1 MSHLLMHAYC
11 SSFRRH
17 IGIGDIALV
26 CAVALSACSK
36 ESSETLLSKAEAS
49 LKAGDKK
56 AATIQLKNAIQQDG
70 RNAEARFQLAKLL
83 IDLGDYAAAEK
94 ELRRAREAGLS
105 SDRVNPLL
113 ARTLIKLGE
122 FQRVLDEIPAPVPG
136 SADES
141 TFLVARANAQLGL
154 KQPDAA
160 RKSLERA
167 LIAAPNDAEV
177 HLAWARMS
185 IFNSQVSDAFKH
197 LGTALELSPNHL
209 EAWLFKG
216 DLLRAS
222 QKSREAGAAYQAA
235 LKIDP
240 QHHGARLALAGI
252 AISENRLDDA
262 RALANTVLKAAPSNL
277 LGHYSQALIDYREKK
292 YTAGRDH
299 LASVLK
305 TAPGYLPALL
315 LNGANEYAMGNLQT
329 AETSLNKVVKISPDN
344 IYALRLLAATQLR
357 LGRADDA
364 ARTLAPAL
372 RTAPQDVGVRV
383 VAGEIALANKAFS
396 KAAEHFEAAAK
407 ASPNSAAIR
416 TELGLSRMAQGDSRG
431 MADLQAAAGMGGGDS
446 RPDTLI
452 ILAQLKNKQFDA
464 ALTSLAA
471 LEKKQPA
478 LPLIWNYRGAA
489 YLGKQDRVRARSSF
503 MQALRLDPSF
513 FPAAVNLA
521 QLDLQDKQVVLARK
535 RFEDILKA
543 DPEHLNAMLALADI
557 ALLSKDEKNYL
568 GWLEKAA
575 TAHQQSVQ
583 PRILMARYYLAKGD
597 HVKAVAVAREALTIQ
612 PRRFA
617 VLDLLGTTQLES
629 QDFANALA
637 TYRKLVDLYPSRA
650 EARLKLAQVYS
661 AMKQDRDAH
670 KTLLQALRL
679 NPDFLEAQLMLGR
692 VEIRAARFDEAK
704 KIAQKIQQ
712 QLPRSP
718 AGFILGG
725 DAAYARKDYSAAL
738 TAFERA
744 HSVDPA
750 GAWLI
755 RQHQVFTAL
764 QQPMEGEKRLLAWLT
779 THPQD
784 TPTRAV
790 LAESLVARKHYAAGV
805 EHYLLLN
812 KNNPGNLVIL
822 NNLAWAMRGA
832 GDSRAAQ
839 VAHQAVA
846 LAPTNPAVLDT
857 YGWILAQTGQ
867 WEKGLVHLRQALS
880 KAPGNAEIQYHLAA
894 TLYKAGEYSRAKGEL
909 ERLLASGVAF
919 PEAGE
924 ARALLKQLG
933 GTPK

>member
-1 MSHLLMHAYC
+1 MSHPMHTDRF
-11 SSFRRH
+11 SFRRPV
-17 IGIGDIALV
+17 GIGSIALV
-26 CAVALSACSK
+26 CAVALGACSQ

-56 AATIQLKNAIQQDG
+56 AAAIQLKNAIQLDG

-83 IDLGDYAAAEK
+83 IAEGDYAAAEK

-105 SDRVNPLL
+105 SDRVNPVL
-113 ARTLIKLGE
+113 ATTLIRLGE

-136 SADES
+136 SSEEAA
-141 TFLVARANAQLGL
+141 FLVARANAQLGL
-154 KQPDAA
+154 KQPDTA

-167 LIAAPNDAEV
+167 FAAAPKDAEV

-185 IFNSQVSDAFKH
+185 IFNSQVDDAFKH
-197 LGTALELSPNHL
+197 VDTALALAPDHL

-222 QKSREAGAAYQAA
+222 QKPREAGAAYQAA
-235 LKIDP
+235 LKIAP

-252 AISENRLDDA
+252 AISENRLGDA
-262 RALANTVLKAAPSNL
+262 RTLVDTVLKAEPSNL
-277 LGHYSQALIDYREKK
+277 LGHYTQALIDYREKK

-305 TAPGYLPALL
+305 TAPEYLPALL
-315 LNGANEYAMGNLQT
+315 LNSANEYAMGNLQT
-329 AETSLNKVVKISPDN
+329 AESSLNKVVKISPDH

-357 LGRADDA
+357 LGRVDDA

-372 RTAPQDVGVRV
+372 RAAPQDIGVQI

-396 KAAEHFEAAAK
+396 KASEHFEAAAK
-407 ASPNSAAIR
+407 ASPGSAAIR

-431 MADLQAAAGMGGGDS
+431 MADLQAAAEMDGSDS
-446 RPDTLI
+446 RPATLM

-464 ALTSLAA
+464 ALASLAA
-471 LEKKQPA
+471 LEKKQPG

-489 YLGKQDRVRARSSF
+489 YLGKQDRARARSSF
-503 MQALRLDPSF
+503 LQALKLDPSF

-521 QLDLQDKQVVLARK
+521 QLDLQDKQVTQARK

-543 DPEHLNAMLALADI
+543 EPAHQNAMLALADL

-568 GWLEKAA
+568 RWLEKAA

-583 PRILMARYYLAKGD
+583 PRLLLARYYLAKGD
-597 HVKAVAVAREALTIQ
+597 HAKAVALAREALAIQ
-612 PRRFA
+612 PRSFA

-637 TYRKLVDLYPSRA
+637 TYRKLVDLYPRQA
-650 EARLKLAQVYS
+650 EATLKLAQVYS
-661 AMKQDRDAH
+661 TMKRDGDAR
-670 KTLLQALRL
+670 KTLHQALSL
-679 NPDFLEAQLMLGR
+679 NPNLLEAQLMLGR

-704 KIAQKIQQ
+704 KIAQKIQKQ
-712 QLPRSP
+712 FPRSP
-718 AGFILGG
+718 AGFILEG
-725 DAAYARKDYSAAL
+725 DAAYARKDYPAAL
-738 TAFERA
+738 AAFERA
-744 HSVDPA
+744 HSVEPA
-750 GAWLI
+750 GASLI

-764 QQPMEGEKRLLAWLT
+764 QQPVEGEKRLLAWLA

-784 TPTRAV
+784 NPTRAV
-790 LAESLVARKHYAAGV
+790 LAESLVARKQYAAGA

-812 KNNPGNLVIL
+812 KSNPGNLVIL

-832 GDSRAAQ
+832 GDSRAVQIAQ
-839 VAHQAVA
+839 QAVA

-909 ERLLASGVAF
+909 QRLLASGVDF
-919 PEAGE
+919 PEAAE
-924 ARALLKQLG
+924 ARALLQQLG
-933 GTPK
+933 GTPD